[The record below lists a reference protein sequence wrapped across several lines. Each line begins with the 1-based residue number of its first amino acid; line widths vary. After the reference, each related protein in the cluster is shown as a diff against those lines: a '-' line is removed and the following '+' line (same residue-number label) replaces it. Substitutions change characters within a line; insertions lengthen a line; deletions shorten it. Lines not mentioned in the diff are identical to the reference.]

1 MVRQMH
7 DLTDNKRLLD
17 KHARLETLLET
28 LRGEGLPEDELAYV
42 STVHLGTHTR
52 FLATS

>member
-42 STVHLGTHTR
+42 RTVHLGTHTR